1 MAYRTTHDTT
11 LLTHFVHVADA
22 MLTDRDDFVG
32 QRDYRGAVA
41 PGWSTER
48 QWNPKLGQNV
58 NGVAPMRDLA
68 QDANIVCPY
77 LQFCEIVFADTAQ
90 LRIYKAKAEY
100 YLRESQVVVD
110 YYLDNDWDSNWQRFV
125 FPKGS
130 PVWCDGV
137 NVPNN
142 YEALMGSD
150 LLMLYKL
157 DDDSKYLNLAA
168 ELAEHLK
175 ESLITVGDS
184 EYVWPYWSGKSEAGW
199 SAGEDLSV
207 NTPSRGPQSYLE
219 DISHGGVDLSFM
231 EDCYDN
237 HFVFNRTD
245 MNRFVGT
252 FQGIVDRNTFLA
264 PDLPQRAVILMKL
277 LITVLP
283 STVGFGCVGST
294 KGFTGRS
301 TPYFTRIQS
310 QPAIWR
316 GDCSS

>member
-1 MAYRTTHDTT
+1 
-11 LLTHFVHVADA
+11 
-22 MLTDRDDFVG
+22 
-32 QRDYRGAVA
+32 
-41 PGWSTER
+41 
-48 QWNPKLGQNV
+48 
-58 NGVAPMRDLA
+58 
-68 QDANIVCPY
+68 
-77 LQFCEIVFADTAQ
+77 
-90 LRIYKAKAEY
+90 
-100 YLRESQVVVD
+100 
-110 YYLDNDWDSNWQRFV
+110 
-125 FPKGS
+125 
-130 PVWCDGV
+130 
-137 NVPNN
+137 
-142 YEALMGSD
+142 MGSD

-264 PDLPQRAVILMKL
+264 PDLTRKSSNPDEAAHYGSALNGWLRLCRFDKGIYWSFYTIFYQNSKPTRDLEGRLFL
-277 LITVLP
+277 LASLIEYWP
-283 STVGFGCVGST
+283 G
-294 KGFTGRS
+294 
-301 TPYFTRIQS
+301 
-310 QPAIWR
+310 
-316 GDCSS
+316 